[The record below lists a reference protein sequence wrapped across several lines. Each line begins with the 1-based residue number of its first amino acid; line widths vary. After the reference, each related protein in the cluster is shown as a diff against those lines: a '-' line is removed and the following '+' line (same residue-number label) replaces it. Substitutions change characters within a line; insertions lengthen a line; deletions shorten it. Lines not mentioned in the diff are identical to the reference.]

1 MSIADQ
7 APPARAL
14 MVASFRKLV
23 SYARRALEAGG
34 RDYAGADVR
43 QARRGT
49 ALFGL
54 VAALTIAFMLPLS
67 PPTAALGG
75 AGWAVAAGVI
85 LLFVGGSVWIRG
97 ECSFGQQLAAN
108 YVGLLLIAGLQWLAG
123 GYDSPYHE
131 LYVLSAV
138 AVAGIHPKRQVAV
151 FLVALFLA
159 GAAPLLYLG
168 PSSEGL
174 VTVGGQIIFLVG
186 LTAVVMLLTHRVRE
200 QRVDLRRRAGAA
212 QELARVDQLT
222 GLGNRRAFDEA
233 LDREIARSLR
243 VGSALT
249 VGVADLDGFKHINDS
264 LGHMKG
270 DEFLRTAAKAIA
282 EEVRRPDVCFR
293 WGGDEFALV
302 LPDTDRAGAELLAG
316 RLCAAVKDACVVPGG
331 SSISIT
337 TGFSELTGDGDAAEL
352 LAFADHELMARK
364 AAGSSAPSEG

>member
-1 MSIADQ
+1 MRDRVRS
-7 APPARAL
+7 ARAL
-14 MVASFRKLV
+14 TVAPFRQLV

-34 RDYAGADVR
+34 RDYAGADLR
-43 QARRGT
+43 QARRAT

-54 VAALTIAFMLPLS
+54 VAASTIAVMLPLS
-67 PPTAALGG
+67 PPTAVFGG
-75 AGWAVAAGVI
+75 VGWALAIGVI

-97 ECSFGQQLAAN
+97 ECSFGQQLVAN
-108 YVGLLLIAGLQWLAG
+108 YVGVLLIAGLQWLAG
-123 GYDSPYHE
+123 GYDAPYHE

-151 FLVALFLA
+151 FLVVLFLA

-168 PSSEGL
+168 ASAEGL
-174 VTVGGQIIFLVG
+174 VTVGGQIIFLIG

-243 VGSALT
+243 VASALT
-249 VGVADLDGFKHINDS
+249 VGVADLDGFKQINDS
-264 LGHMKG
+264 YGHVKG
-270 DEFLRTAAKAIA
+270 DEFLRTAANAIA

-302 LPDTDRAGAELLAG
+302 LPDTDRAGAELLAK
-316 RLCAAVKDACVVPGG
+316 RLCTAVKNACVVPDGT
-331 SSISIT
+331 SISIT
-337 TGFSELTGDGDAAEL
+337 TGFSELSGDGDAADL
-352 LAFADHELMARK
+352 LAFADRELMARK
-364 AAGSSAPSEG
+364 AAGSSAPSGG